1 METLPAT
8 RETRCWD
15 DRLRG
20 RDREDDAREF
30 LRERLTLERSG
41 EVLPL
46 IGVRGLDDIGDWMG
60 EHGRGSDVRSVAA
73 LLDTTDERREIDGE
87 EGWDIGGEGG
97 FAERVMTGGSLK
109 KSWSESELDGSGEG
123 AEKKSWEVS

>member
-1 METLPAT
+1 M
-8 RETRCWD
+8 
-15 DRLRG
+15 
-20 RDREDDAREF
+20 
-30 LRERLTLERSG
+30 SG

-46 IGVRGLDDIGDWMG
+46 IGVGGLDDIGDWMG
-60 EHGRGSDVRSVAA
+60 EYEGGSDVGFPVV
-73 LLDTTDERREIDGE
+73 LLDTTDERCEIDGE

-97 FAERVMTGGSLK
+97 FAECVIAGKSLK